1 MLLCGPPLQ
10 QSHKNTMMPVK
21 TEETGQASWK
31 MCLQHRARIKC
42 ISSDSGRIFTDP
54 LIFPVT
60 LQTDSGQTD
69 GAALKSLS
77 GQLFAAQIPPNLQ
90 IDLRSNYALGLW
102 TSEALGMNWQLDPP
116 QSKQARLSK
125 KGPCHRLRVPTKPQ
139 EPSRQ
144 EHPQQ
149 GPVTGLR
156 GPVGLKPEKSG

>member
-1 MLLCGPPLQ
+1 MENVFTT
-10 QSHKNTMMPVK
+10 QSHNK
-21 TEETGQASWK
+21 
-31 MCLQHRARIKC
+31 IC
-42 ISSDSGRIFTDP
+42 ISSDSSRIFTDL

-60 LQTDSGQTD
+60 LKTYS
-69 GAALKSLS
+69 GAALESLS
-77 GQLFAAQIPPNLQ
+77 GQLFAALIPQNLQ

-102 TSEALGMNWQLDPP
+102 TSEALGMNWQLDRP

-139 EPSRQ
+139 EPSKQ

-149 GPVTGLR
+149 GPVTGLQ